1 MKTPRSY
8 GEPFRE
14 MLRAL
19 CSFTNREKRGILY
32 LLPLLILLS
41 ILISTLN
48 RPSFEKS
55 FPRYADRVLDS
66 LNDARR
72 TRHTGSSDSLKKGT
86 SVRELPGTPFAFDP
100 NTITLGQLCQLGFTE
115 RQARGILNYRSA
127 GKVFRTPADFADCY
141 TVSDAMYERLFPFIV
156 IGEKFRSDSRPL
168 AASEPQDHTT
178 DRIATREKQPDSLFL
193 FDPNQLDETGFR
205 ALGFTKRQTE
215 VILRYREMIGGFRDE
230 EEFAEC
236 YPVSDRF
243 ESLKPYLRIVPP
255 PREKPLRIELNSADS
270 AQLVAIRGIGPATAS
285 RIIAYRNRLGGF
297 AHAEQLQEIQGM
309 TERNYEMILQ
319 QISVDS
325 SKIQKIDINFAD
337 PKQLAGHPYL
347 TALARRKILK
357 QRQLK
362 GGWHTI
368 GDMTSDKTLSTRE
381 AEKLSP
387 YLRFTPFESPQ

>member
-127 GKVFRTPADFADCY
+127 GKVFRTPF
-141 TVSDAMYERLFPFIV
+141 SFIS
-156 IGEKFRSDSRPL
+156 I
-168 AASEPQDHTT
+168 
-178 DRIATREKQPDSLFL
+178 
-193 FDPNQLDETGFR
+193 
-205 ALGFTKRQTE
+205 
-215 VILRYREMIGGFRDE
+215 
-230 EEFAEC
+230 
-236 YPVSDRF
+236 
-243 ESLKPYLRIVPP
+243 
-255 PREKPLRIELNSADS
+255 
-270 AQLVAIRGIGPATAS
+270 
-285 RIIAYRNRLGGF
+285 
-297 AHAEQLQEIQGM
+297 
-309 TERNYEMILQ
+309 
-319 QISVDS
+319 
-325 SKIQKIDINFAD
+325 
-337 PKQLAGHPYL
+337 
-347 TALARRKILK
+347 
-357 QRQLK
+357 
-362 GGWHTI
+362 
-368 GDMTSDKTLSTRE
+368 
-381 AEKLSP
+381 
-387 YLRFTPFESPQ
+387 